1 MRTVC
6 YILERPYQMY
16 KTILLQETTPDDSS
30 EGKRER
36 ERGQCQMSL
45 SLETVNCS
53 RQWRERASEP
63 PFLALT

>member
-36 ERGQCQMSL
+36 ER
-45 SLETVNCS
+45 TVS
-53 RQWRERASEP
+53 DEPVIGDSE
-63 PFLALT
+63 L